1 MKAHTALGGGNLRLF
16 GSASVFSWPTSIA
29 EAVPIFSDD
38 TRVDPKRVHDD
49 SAGRGRIWALA
60 STTVGA
66 TWHEMGH
73 SFGLPHCKDGLGIMT
88 RGFDKFNGVFTFR
101 DPPSEHRIRGKV
113 FTSEEQAYFA
123 PISASYLQWSRWF
136 QLDDPKVDSE
146 SRPKIEIDQG
156 EGSVVVTSDAGV
168 PWVGFW
174 LGVWVGDEIV
184 AHREFKDSPREVTL
198 TLSEIQNQLGKKS
211 LRKVTAIGINGKSRS
226 EKVERSE

>member
-1 MKAHTALGGGNLRLF
+1 M
-16 GSASVFSWPTSIA
+16 
-29 EAVPIFSDD
+29 
-38 TRVDPKRVHDD
+38 
-49 SAGRGRIWALA
+49 
-60 STTVGA
+60 
-66 TWHEMGH
+66 
-73 SFGLPHCKDGLGIMT
+73 
-88 RGFDKFNGVFTFR
+88 
-101 DPPSEHRIRGKV
+101 
-113 FTSEEQAYFA
+113 
-123 PISASYLQWSRWF
+123 
-136 QLDDPKVDSE
+136 DSE

-174 LGVWVGDEIV
+174 VGVWVGDEIV